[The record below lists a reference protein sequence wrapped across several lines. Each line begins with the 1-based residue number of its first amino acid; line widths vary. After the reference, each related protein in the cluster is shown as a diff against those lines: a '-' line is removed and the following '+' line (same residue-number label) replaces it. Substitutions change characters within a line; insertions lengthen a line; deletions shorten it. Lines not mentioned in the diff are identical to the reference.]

1 MRFILVLVFSFIL
14 TGCANPSNSNLT
26 NVDKKIVVEPQES
39 NKQIG
44 ILTDSE
50 INWEVS
56 PTFKVKE
63 KTLKGT
69 KKEMGVI
76 DKPFIAGKVNQYTW
90 YFWKDNLPEG
100 TFKVIA
106 IQKDTNK
113 QISALVEER
122 KEKFV
127 RVWEI
132 EGLKRSEKDAN
143 AQVTAFMSLPSNGL
157 WCLYAIVGD
166 EVIGQVTIDVQKN

>member
-1 MRFILVLVFSFIL
+1 MRFILVLIFSFIL
-14 TGCANPSNSNLT
+14 TGCTNPSNSNT
-26 NVDKKIVVEPQES
+26 NVDKKIVVESQES
-39 NKQIG
+39 NKKIG

-56 PTFKVKE
+56 PTFKFEE

-69 KKEMGVI
+69 KKEIGVT
-76 DKPFIAGKVNQYTW
+76 DKPFIAGKVNQYKW

-122 KEKFV
+122 KENFV

-132 EGLKRSEKDAN
+132 EGGKRFEKDAN
-143 AQVTAFMSLPSNGL
+143 AYINSFMSLPSSGL
-157 WCLYAIVGD
+157 WCLYAIIGN
-166 EVIGQVTIDVQKN
+166 EVIGQVTIDVQKH